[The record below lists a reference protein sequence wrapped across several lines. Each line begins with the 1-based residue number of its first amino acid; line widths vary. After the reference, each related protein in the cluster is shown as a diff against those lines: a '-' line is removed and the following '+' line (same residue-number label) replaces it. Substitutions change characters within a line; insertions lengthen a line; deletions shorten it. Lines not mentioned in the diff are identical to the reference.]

1 MKNKVFLFLLLLIFS
16 DIFSQ
21 QAVIK
26 LNEGF
31 ENSQFPPAG
40 WRRINP
46 QGANTWQRLVAPM
59 PAEIMQPPV
68 QGNSVAR
75 IDYEPA
81 GGEDWLITKR
91 VSGINTGDS
100 LLFYVIKQYPQGPY
114 PPDSL
119 IIKISTTDSAINSFN
134 TMLLNINIAG
144 IPTGNQVWHKFKI
157 GLSQFSGQ
165 DIFIAFQHKD
175 FNGHGC
181 AIDSIVVY
189 NINSIG
195 IHNLGS
201 NVPEKCNLYQNYPN
215 PFNPSTKIRFSV
227 SNDNSLVTLKIFDV
241 LGNEITELVNGKLNR
256 GIYEADFNINN
267 LKYRLLSSGF
277 YFYKLSVSE
286 KKNILVFTKSMIL
299 IK

>member
-1 MKNKVFLFLLLLIFS
+1 MKNKVFLFLLLLIIS
-16 DIFSQ
+16 DVFSQ

-31 ENSQFPPAG
+31 ENSLFPPSG

-59 PAEIMQPPV
+59 PQEIMQPPV

-91 VSGINTGDS
+91 VSQINTGDS
-100 LLFYVIKQYPQGPY
+100 LLFYVIKQYSQGPY

-119 IIKISTTDSAINSFN
+119 IIKISTTDSAIGSFN

-144 IPTGNQVWHKFKI
+144 IPIGNQVWHKFKI

-189 NINSIG
+189 NSNSIG
-195 IHNLGS
+195 IHNTG
-201 NVPEKCNLYQNYPN
+201 NIVPEKATLYQNYPN
-215 PFNPSTKIRFSV
+215 PFNPTTKIKFYV
-227 SNDNSLVTLKIFDV
+227 SKDNSLVTLKIFDV
-241 LGNEITELVNGKLNR
+241 LGNEITELVNGNFNR
-256 GIYEADFNINN
+256 GIYEADFSINI
-267 LKYRLLSSGF
+267 LKYRLLSSGI
-277 YFYKLSVSE
+277 YFYRLIVSE
-286 KKNILVFTKSMIL
+286 KNNVLVFTKNMIL